1 MKTLKESLM
10 SRVKKSSDI
19 EDIKQSID
27 KAEEFTNNEII
38 TKVFQ
43 KNQKTREELLKYIS
57 IKNKVIYIDYQ
68 NKKDSLIHKDIIINM
83 YELCKTPIT
92 RIECINVQKNENFI
106 GEWYRIYLRL
116 NPNAPKPSKPII
128 FGSSPG
134 GIRMDN
140 GLVDNVDLELYNFF
154 LQYNKGHYHN
164 NIYAT
169 LGIGD
174 INTTN
179 LFGSNMANQIYRVC
193 TEKYKRPK
201 DLDDLD
207 TILRC
212 KESVD
217 ILFKDL
223 KSKNLTNTF
232 LCDKNYN
239 WFDKMVGFAVCDDQ
253 KMVRQIK
260 IQYYD
265 FWSKVNEYNFDNNI
279 TTLVFKNYD
288 LDKYK
293 GISHK

>member
-1 MKTLKESLM
+1 MESLKESLM

-19 EDIKQSID
+19 TDIKNSID
-27 KAEEFTNNEII
+27 KAEEFTLNEI
-38 TKVFQ
+38 KQKAFQ
-43 KNQKTREELLKYIS
+43 SGRTALMECIS
-57 IKNKVIYIDYQ
+57 IKNDTVFIDYL
-68 NKKDSLIHKDIIINM
+68 NKSGQITHKSVIINIE
-83 YELCKTPIT
+83 ELFRNRIF
-92 RIECINVQKNENFI
+92 RIECINVPKNDNYI
-106 GEWYRIYLRL
+106 GDWYQIYLKYPHVYNTNKKL
-116 NPNAPKPSKPII
+116 II
-128 FGSSPG
+128 GSSGG
-134 GIRMDN
+134 GIRLDY
-140 GLVDNVDLELYNFF
+140 GDNVDNYIDIEGYNIIVSRK
-154 LQYNKGHYHN
+154 NSN
-164 NIYAT
+164 NIFT
-169 LGIGD
+169 LGYGF
-174 INTTN
+174 NN
-179 LFGSNMANQIYRVC
+179 SNELFGSNMANQIYRVC

-265 FWSKVNEYNFDNNI
+265 FWSKANEYNFDNNI

-293 GISHK
+293 GIPHK